1 MVLGNL
7 LIGIDNFMEN
17 KKKYPA
23 LENCTIAIIG
33 LGYVGLP
40 LAIEFSKKQICN
52 ISQKLLDRKIIG
64 FDINDQRL
72 QELKKG
78 FDRTNEVSEQEILNT
93 NFHDLTNKIESIA
106 QADVFIITV
115 PTPIDT
121 SKKPDLGPIQ
131 KASTTVAKALK
142 IRAKSLNQSIPIV
155 IYESTVY
162 PGTTEE
168 ICIPLIEKESGLF
181 CNESNK
187 NIFAC
192 GYSPERINPG
202 DKKHRLKDIIKITS
216 GSSKDAAKW
225 IDSLYGSIIKAGT
238 HLTKNIKTAEAA
250 KIIENTQRDI
260 NIALMNE
267 LAIIFRLLDIDTLD
281 ILEAA
286 STKWNF
292 IKFKP
297 GLVGGHCI
305 GVDPY
310 YLTYKAQSI
319 GYTPEIVLAGR
330 RINDDMSKWLAEQI
344 ILEMT
349 KRNFLLSSSNV
360 LILGF
365 TFKENCPDIR
375 NTKVF
380 DFIKILEEYKLNIE
394 IVDPWVNPLEAEN
407 VYGVKVHK
415 NFSKKIKYDVIVCTV
430 AHKEFIEKNKL
441 DWKNIINKNG
451 IIYDLKG
458 IVPRELNPIRV

>member
-1 MVLGNL
+1 MKSKFFQPNYPDL
-7 LIGIDNFMEN
+7 N
-17 KKKYPA
+17 K
-23 LENCTIAIIG
+23 CTIAIIG

-40 LAIEFSKKQICN
+40 LAIGFSKKQKSF
-52 ISQKLLDRKIIG
+52 ISEEKLDRKVIG
-64 FDINDQRL
+64 FDINHQRL
-72 QELKKG
+72 DELKEG
-78 FDRTNEVSEQEILNT
+78 FDSTNEVSKQELLST
-93 NFHDLTNKIESIA
+93 NFFDLTNKIESIA

-121 SKKPDLGPIQ
+121 FKKPNLEPL
-131 KASTTVAKALK
+131 KRASITVAKALK
-142 IRAKSLNQSIPIV
+142 IRAKSLNRTIPIV

-168 ICIPLIEKESGLF
+168 ICIPIIEKESGLF

-202 DKKHRLKDIIKITS
+202 DKERRLKDIIKITS
-216 GSSKDAAKW
+216 GSCENAAKW
-225 IDSLYGSIIKAGT
+225 INFLYGSIIEAGT

-267 LAIIFRLLDIDTLD
+267 LAIIFGLLDIDTLD

-310 YLTYKAQSI
+310 YLTYKAESI
-319 GYTPEIVLAGR
+319 GYTPEIVIAGR
-330 RINDDMSKWLAEQI
+330 KINDHMSNWVAEKL

-349 KRNFLLSSSNV
+349 KRNFFLSSSNV

-375 NTKVF
+375 NTKVY
-380 DFIKILEEYKLNIE
+380 DLIKTLEEYNLNID
-394 IVDPWVNPLEAEN
+394 IVDPWVNPIEAEN
-407 VYGVKVHK
+407 VYGIKIK
-415 NFSKKIKYDVIVCTV
+415 KSYSKKTKYDAIVCTV
-430 AHKEFIEKNKL
+430 AHNEFINKKKL
-441 DWKNIINKNG
+441 DWENIINKNG
-451 IIYDLKG
+451 IIFDLKG
-458 IVPRELNPIRV
+458 IVPRELNALRI